1 MTAAK
6 VSNKTDKPKLTK
18 RQKRKKVNESNTWQ
32 QQPKIK
38 STEARNKGYLRIAG
52 FTKEGKPK
60 STINPD
66 HDFIN
71 SPEYK
76 FGRLLAS
83 PDARIRHAT
92 ILKLKDYLRARTEP
106 KNDKGGL
113 SVLDLMKLWKGLWHT
128 LYLCD
133 GVVVQDEVSKHLSE
147 LLWSVGGTEEE
158 DEYAGRVYL
167 EMEDGEDKHEC
178 DSDECCIE
186 EDPDP
191 DNSNYS
197 SDNVIEMEESDDESE
212 EGETDI
218 TDIHP
223 AADEE
228 VKHCRGAHLSA
239 LYVRAYFRTL
249 TREWSNMDKYRI
261 DKFYTLT
268 RLLLREIYRYMR
280 SRHWNL
286 GIIRLFND
294 AIFEEVLR
302 NKTYG
307 NGVRFHML
315 DICLEELA
323 KVNGDEH
330 TAGLP
335 LTEATFLDCLE
346 PYFAMAQRVEESHV
360 HSRVLEKVLLRFLNE
375 FSVVS
380 DNYEPNDDSKKN
392 GLIMDQ
398 VHVGTVAQFIF
409 ELGSDPET
417 EDRYR
422 KQLYDM
428 HKMYMKRIRI
438 VGRDVLLSDDS
449 DENDDELMVDDE
461 DVFVEDRVNDEHVF
475 KDETGGENQAEPKS
489 HQNISKNENQTNI
502 DTNPEKPVKTKSRK
516 NHKGKKD
523 DSQKISQVSL
533 SKEEEDIIVISTKEQ
548 KAAEKA
554 IKKALKSCETKATKS
569 KDEVDLESSGSK
581 KTVKFGN
588 TNKSKSYKA
597 SIKDLKRIDANQTL
611 LKTPEKSILLKKHV
625 GNTKRNKK

>member
-6 VSNKTDKPKLTK
+6 ISIKSDKTKLTK
-18 RQKRKKVNESNTWQ
+18 RQKRKQVNESNTWQ

-38 STEARNKGYLRIAG
+38 SMEARNKGYLRIAG

-60 STINPD
+60 TAINPD
-66 HDFIN
+66 DDFIN

-83 PDARIRHAT
+83 PDARTRHAT

-106 KNDKGGL
+106 KNDNGGL
-113 SVLDLMKLWKGLWHT
+113 SVLDLMKLWKGMWHT

-133 GVVVQDEVSKHLSE
+133 GVAVQDEVSKHLSE

-167 EMEDGEDKHEC
+167 EMEEGDEYHEC
-178 DSDECCIE
+178 DDDDCCIE
-186 EDPDP
+186 EDLDSN
-191 DNSNYS
+191 NSSGNDY
-197 SDNVIEMEESDDESE
+197 DEIEMMEMEESGNESE
-212 EGETDI
+212 EDKI
-218 TDIHP
+218 DLANIHP

-228 VKHCRGAHLSA
+228 LKHCRGAHLSA
-239 LYVRAYFRTL
+239 LYIRAYFRTL

-268 RLLLREIYRYMR
+268 RLLLREIYKYMK

-302 NKTYG
+302 NTTYG

-323 KVNGDEH
+323 KVNSDEK

-360 HSRVLEKVLLRFLNE
+360 HSRVMEKVLSRFLNE
-375 FSVVS
+375 YSVVS
-380 DNYEPNDDSKKN
+380 DKYEPNNQESEKN
-392 GLIMDQ
+392 VLIMDQ

-409 ELGSDPET
+409 ELASDPET

-428 HKMYMKRIRI
+428 HKMYMKRIRT
-438 VGRDVLLSDDS
+438 VGRDVLLSDGFE
-449 DENDDELMVDDE
+449 ENDDHI
-461 DVFVEDRVNDEHVF
+461 VEDDNVAFVVEDQF
-475 KDETGGENQAEPKS
+475 KDES
-489 HQNISKNENQTNI
+489 ISKEDIAKKSREKTQNTIIHNEDFV
-502 DTNPEKPVKTKSRK
+502 DTGSNLENVKTKTKTKK
-516 NHKGKKD
+516 NYKKGKKD
-523 DSQKISQVSL
+523 DLQKVSKVSL
-533 SKEEEDIIVISTKEQ
+533 SKEEEEDTIVISYKEQ
-548 KAAEKA
+548 KAAERA
-554 IKKALKSCETKATKS
+554 MKKAKRSSERKASKSR
-569 KDEVDLESSGSK
+569 DEVHLKTELK
-581 KTVKFGN
+581 KTVKFGT

-611 LKTPEKSILLKKHV
+611 LKTPEKSILLKKYV
-625 GNTKRNKK
+625 